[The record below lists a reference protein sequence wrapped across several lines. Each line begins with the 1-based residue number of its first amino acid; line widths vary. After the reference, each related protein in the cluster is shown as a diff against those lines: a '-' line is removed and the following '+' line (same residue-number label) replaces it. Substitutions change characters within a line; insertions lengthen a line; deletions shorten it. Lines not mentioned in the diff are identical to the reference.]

1 MGSSQTD
8 AEQCILMSKRGM
20 KHLVPVQV
28 TYEHCASLLEPT
40 IQLTPLHTSCCSPT
54 SGQNTR
60 FHCSS
65 FSRALRDVQR
75 FVMEDI
81 L

>member
-8 AEQCILMSKRGM
+8 AEQCILMSKWGM

-40 IQLTPLHTSCCSPT
+40 IQLNAPT
-54 SGQNTR
+54 HQLLQSQLWSEHEG
-60 FHCSS
+60 
-65 FSRALRDVQR
+65 
-75 FVMEDI
+75 
-81 L
+81 